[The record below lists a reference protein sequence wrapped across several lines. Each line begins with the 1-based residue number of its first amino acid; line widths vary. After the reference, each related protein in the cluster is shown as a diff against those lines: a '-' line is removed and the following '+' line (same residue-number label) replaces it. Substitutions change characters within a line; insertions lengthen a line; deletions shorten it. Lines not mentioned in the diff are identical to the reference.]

1 MEYKGKHRIFDIT
14 KVNTYPVMTRKNRVT
29 VASILTPE
37 RVLNTRYEVSRSVE
51 EKIDAVA
58 KHIVTA
64 YKDNKPIIVFVGAH
78 LVKNGLG
85 YLVTDLMKRGLV
97 SLFASNCAGAIHD
110 FELALFGET
119 SEVVPN
125 GLPKGT
131 FGMAYE
137 FCYINEAI
145 RLGNQMR
152 LGLGESLGR
161 MILDGQFREE
171 VLRRVARPNSP
182 TEFKNPDKSV
192 LAVGYQMGIPVT
204 IHVTI
209 GTDVIDQHPNF
220 DPESKGGTSGR
231 DFMIMVDTVSRMT
244 NGGVELNIGS
254 AVTGPEV
261 FLKAVSL
268 SANVGK
274 PPSSI
279 VTADFDMRPHEPEAM
294 TDEGSVYYYYRDQKS
309 VVTRIP
315 EAFHGKGFYVRG
327 DQHLT
332 IPLLYQKIINLLG

>member
-14 KVNTYPVMTRKNRVT
+14 KVNTYPLMTRKNRVT
-29 VASILTPE
+29 VAALLTPE

-51 EKIDAVA
+51 ETIDAVA
-58 KHIVTA
+58 KQIVTA
-64 YKDNKPIIVFVGAH
+64 YREHKPIIVFVGAH

-97 SLFASNCAGAIHD
+97 SLFASNAAGAIHD
-110 FELALFGET
+110 FELALLGET

-137 FCYINEAI
+137 FCFINEAI

-161 MILDGQFREE
+161 MILDDQFREE

-182 TEFKNPDKSV
+182 TRFRNPDKSV

-231 DFMIMVDTVSRMT
+231 DFMIMVDMVSRMT

-261 FLKAVSL
+261 FLKAVSI
-268 SANVGK
+268 SANVGR
-274 PPSSI
+274 PPDRI
-279 VTADFDMRPHEPEAM
+279 ITADFDIRPHEPDAM
-294 TDEGSVYYYYRDQKS
+294 TNEASVYYYYRDQKS

-315 EAFHGKGFYVRG
+315 EAFHGKGFYVQG